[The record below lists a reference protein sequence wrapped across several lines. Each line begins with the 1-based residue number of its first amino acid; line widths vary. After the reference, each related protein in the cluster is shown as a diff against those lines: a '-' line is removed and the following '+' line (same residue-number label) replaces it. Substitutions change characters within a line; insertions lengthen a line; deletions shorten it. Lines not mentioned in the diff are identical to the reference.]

1 MSNEQ
6 LIAPERQGL
15 WIAATFVLALLG
27 LVIAIVGIIKAQAV
41 HEGTQ
46 LEVLALTKKIETL
59 QRQAAQPAP
68 VATPAAPAK

>member
-6 LIAPERQGL
+6 IIAPERQGL
-15 WIAATFVLALLG
+15 WIAATFVVALLG
-27 LVIAIVGIIKAQAV
+27 LVIAVVGMVKAQAV

-46 LEVLALTKKIETL
+46 IEVLALTKKIETL

-68 VATPAAPAK
+68 AVSPAAPAK